1 MGDHFE
7 VRGTQNINTVGIL
20 EIRETI
26 DYSANHGGE
35 KCDGNSSDDLVG
47 ATASYS
53 SNGLVGVDGFVVG
66 L

>member
-1 MGDHFE
+1 MGSA
-7 VRGTQNINTVGIL
+7 QNINTVGIL

-26 DYSANHGGE
+26 DDSADHGGE

-53 SNGLVGVDGFVVG
+53 FNGDVSVDLVWVTLEGG
-66 L
+66 